1 MILRLMNHEWRSLRG
16 DATLVLVAVLFG
28 GCLAYGMWNGIR
40 FVAGHAATLDQVVA
54 EETARLDDLRARTAA
69 LDAGTERVSP
79 FADPRNPDAF
89 ARRLGPRYA
98 VLPPTP
104 LAALSI
110 GQSDLLPAYY
120 KVSSE
125 AREVV
130 LAATEIENPHRLLTG
145 PFDLAFVVIYL
156 YPLMILA
163 LSYHLLSQEKE
174 QGTLALLLSQPLRL
188 RDVVVGKVCVR
199 ALLFVALVA
208 GVAVLGLLVAGTSA
222 LRVTTLARFGL
233 WVAVVTAYGGV
244 WFALAV
250 WVASFGRGS
259 STNAMVL
266 AGLWLVLVILLP
278 ALFNLAA
285 TTLYPVP
292 SRVEM
297 IQAMRDASDE
307 ATARGSQ
314 LLAEFYEHHPELAA
328 DSTER
333 AANDFAVIRLAVAD
347 SVEREVRPGVEH
359 YEAQLERQQA
369 LVAQLRPLSPAIVAQ
384 DAINDLAGSGT
395 ARHRH
400 FVSQVDRFHERWRA
414 YFAPKI
420 VRRAQVGSFDDL
432 PAFVYEEEPGAAVTG
447 RVAIALAWLVVP
459 GLAIAVV
466 GLRRLARYPV
476 AA

>member
-297 IQAMRDASDE
+297 IQAMRDASCWPSSTSTTRNSPP
-307 ATARGSQ
+307 TAR
-314 LLAEFYEHHPELAA
+314 
-328 DSTER
+328 
-333 AANDFAVIRLAVAD
+333 
-347 SVEREVRPGVEH
+347 
-359 YEAQLERQQA
+359 
-369 LVAQLRPLSPAIVAQ
+369 
-384 DAINDLAGSGT
+384 SG
-395 ARHRH
+395 
-400 FVSQVDRFHERWRA
+400 
-414 YFAPKI
+414 
-420 VRRAQVGSFDDL
+420 RRTTS
-432 PAFVYEEEPGAAVTG
+432 
-447 RVAIALAWLVVP
+447 R
-459 GLAIAVV
+459 
-466 GLRRLARYPV
+466 
-476 AA
+476 